1 MEIVK
6 RNARINEIS
15 KHYTFSLLIGFLV
28 FLILGSKVAHFRKV
42 GQKPNTFHS
51 FLISELVIKSN
62 VLANCCIRLFL
73 WSVGTSHVSN
83 TCKVNFSQLK
93 QEKNITPQKGIN
105 STLDRVAQKNN
116 LPHCNVV
123 QGVLTPF

>member
-62 VLANCCIRLFL
+62 VL
-73 WSVGTSHVSN
+73 T
-83 TCKVNFSQLK
+83 QL
-93 QEKNITPQKGIN
+93 
-105 STLDRVAQKNN
+105 L
-116 LPHCNVV
+116 C
-123 QGVLTPF
+123 